1 MPRSIGRVARPA
13 SGSDGRVARKTWCYC
28 RKSARP
34 FFGGRH
40 DRRDISRGSRF
51 SIPRPLT
58 RPGGDS
64 WFVKACRRPA
74 ALLHHRPS
82 DGPLGRRFEVF
93 ARFLGRGRTAASLF
107 ARCPLGCNG
116 VIITILKSSFPANP
130 ADAPFSP
137 RKALVPP
144 HFFGD
149 FIRAWRR
156 IENWVV

>member
-1 MPRSIGRVARPA
+1 LVRESVPTAGRTASPSTVGRSFEP
-13 SGSDGRVARKTWCYC
+13 
-28 RKSARP
+28 
-34 FFGGRH
+34 
-40 DRRDISRGSRF
+40 
-51 SIPRPLT
+51 
-58 RPGGDS
+58 
-64 WFVKACRRPA
+64 
-74 ALLHHRPS
+74 
-82 DGPLGRRFEVF
+82 RFEVF

-107 ARCPLGCNG
+107 ERCPLGCNG